1 MQVGPKPV
9 WKDPQNPL
17 RQHPALQLK
26 GIPTM
31 MRWQDGAPGSQLGS
45 TLEAAA
51 TPEEADRLI
60 KDFVSSDLRSAAAQD
75 GGEVDVQALIQ
86 ELEQASVANSAPA
99 H

>member
-1 MQVGPKPV
+1 MGPRPT
-9 WKDPQNPL
+9 WKDPQHPL
-17 RQHPALQLK
+17 RHHPALQLK

-31 MRWQDGAPGSQLGS
+31 MRWQNGSPGARLGS

-60 KDFVSSDLRSAAAQD
+60 KDFVSSNLRSSAAQ
-75 GGEVDVQALIQ
+75 GGNSEVDVQALIKQ
-86 ELEQASVANSAPA
+86 LEHASVANGAVA